1 MTSSII
7 AYPSTLDIQTPH
19 KPILA
24 IGIVCGKMFVKNIS
38 TNDSLKA
45 TNNNLD
51 EIHISSSVKLS
62 LNF

>member
-1 MTSSII
+1 
-7 AYPSTLDIQTPH
+7 
-19 KPILA
+19 
-24 IGIVCGKMFVKNIS
+24 MFVKNIS